1 MNSQKM
7 KKCQILSNRKNECYH
22 KFGIV
27 KNVAGTLWIW
37 ESKLKKIIIKV
48 VVVFVF
54 SLRP

>member
-7 KKCQILSNRKNECYH
+7 KKCQILSNRKNECCH
-22 KFGIV
+22 NVGIV

-54 SLRP
+54 SL